1 MVTIREIAQRAG
13 FSPATVSRL
22 LNGDPTLSVKEETR
36 RKILQVCEELGYET
50 QDRRLVA
57 PHDIAVLDAI
67 PSDEELSNAYYSE
80 LRSTLLSTAQQMHI
94 TLSFYTDIN
103 KLIDNSTQYD
113 GFVSIG
119 PELHSY
125 ESLERLHEVL
135 PHGVFIDVNPAPNLF
150 SSVQPD
156 LPQTILDALSEARAR
171 GMTRIGFIGGEGRMM
186 GTYEYPEDIRTM
198 AYRDWCERLG
208 LETAGLIFTG
218 GQVSVKT
225 GRKQRF
231 AAADLAAVSVAGLA
245 FAHRHQSAGGERRQ
259 ITGASERTVFVD
271 HRGDAGVQH
280 IGVDLRGF
288 RAHTGASGAQGAQAQ
303 HQQAAHHLTLHF
315 RSGTGGMR
323 ADQTFLQLRALF
335 LGDGSGGE
343 RAESGGDT
351 VMRHGVVGQ
360 MIDNRAT

>member
-1 MVTIREIAQRAG
+1 M
-13 FSPATVSRL
+13 S
-22 LNGDPTLSVKEETR
+22 
-36 RKILQVCEELGYET
+36 
-50 QDRRLVA
+50 
-57 PHDIAVLDAI
+57 AVLSSQAFLLFQIDGRDA
-67 PSDEELSNAYYSE
+67 
-80 LRSTLLSTAQQMHI
+80 
-94 TLSFYTDIN
+94 
-103 KLIDNSTQYD
+103 
-113 GFVSIG
+113 
-119 PELHSY
+119 
-125 ESLERLHEVL
+125 
-135 PHGVFIDVNPAPNLF
+135 
-150 SSVQPD
+150 
-156 LPQTILDALSEARAR
+156 
-171 GMTRIGFIGGEGRMM
+171 GR
-186 GTYEYPEDIRTM
+186 T
-198 AYRDWCERLG
+198 
-208 LETAGLIFTG
+208 
-218 GQVSVKT
+218 
-225 GRKQRF
+225 QRF

-360 MIDNRAT
+360 MIDNRATQRHLMLRFVRNRHFGTAARYGDNVLDAQRSNTYGDRLLCHAHTFLYMCRIPHIRHMRHMLRRGSATARIRSPHLPINSRRRKRDQSLPE